1 VVAPALVGGRDTA
14 TLIDGEAL
22 YSPSQLSQ
30 LGILKLESAEVLRDS
45 YLRLRYQV
53 TS

>member
-1 VVAPALVGGRDTA
+1 MVAPALLGGRDTP
-14 TLIDGEAL
+14 TLIDGDTL
-22 YSPSQLSQ
+22 HSPSQLSQ

-53 TS
+53 IS